1 MRKVDRC
8 CVIGSDSQF
17 GENDQR
23 RRELDGRGDGQD
35 IVDAGPPNQCMQ
47 ARQLGKPTFLATD

>member
-1 MRKVDRC
+1 MS
-8 CVIGSDSQF
+8 GGDSQF

-35 IVDAGPPNQCMQ
+35 IVDNPRLTGEQTSPPG
-47 ARQLGKPTFLATD
+47 LLATIE